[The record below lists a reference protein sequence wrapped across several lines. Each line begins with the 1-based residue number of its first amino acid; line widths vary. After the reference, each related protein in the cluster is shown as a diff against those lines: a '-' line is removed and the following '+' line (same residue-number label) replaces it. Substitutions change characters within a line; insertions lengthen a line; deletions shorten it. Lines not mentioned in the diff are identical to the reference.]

1 MKWSVFSN
9 SWRDLKFQNFLF
21 RLMVP
26 MLIMANLISA
36 IGWLQKDRITVL
48 VPPVLTEAT
57 SVSKRSADAGYKK
70 AWGLFV
76 SGLLG
81 NVTPGNAEFVM
92 ESIQLLMSPRVFSQL
107 RQAVATDIDM
117 IKKDGVTISFEQKT
131 VFYEPESD
139 KVFVIGRTGISNAAG
154 SVSKF
159 DRVYEMRVVVDNGQ
173 PQVVDID
180 TYVGKPRTVDVLKA
194 MPPAPKDETQ

>member
-9 SWRDLKFQNFLF
+9 SWRDLKLQNFLF

-26 MLIMANLISA
+26 MLIMSNLISG
-36 IGWLQKDRITVL
+36 IGWMQKDRITVL

-70 AWGLFV
+70 AWGLFLT
-76 SGLLG
+76 GLLG

-92 ESIQLLMSPRVFSQL
+92 ESIQLLMSPRVFSEL
-107 RQAVATDIDM
+107 RAAVASDIES

-131 VFYEPESD
+131 VLYERESD

-159 DRVYEMRVVVDNGQ
+159 DRVYEMRVVIENGQ
-173 PQVVDID
+173 PQIVDIA
-180 TYVGKPRTVDVLKA
+180 TYVGKPRTLDVLKA
-194 MPPAPKDETQ
+194 MPAVKEETQ